1 MARGVHPL
9 SACVPGA
16 VASDVIAHRRTLLDR
31 LPWWTGATGAGLVVF
46 VLVGVPLAV
55 LLGEVGE
62 LPFARVAQDVW
73 LRRVIGFSLSQAAM
87 SAVLAL
93 GLAIPVALA
102 LHHERRFPGRGALT
116 GLFGLSLVL
125 PAIAAVFGI
134 VAVWGGAGWIN
145 GVLDAISV
153 PFRADG
159 AEPPRLPVL
168 YGLNGILLAHVFFN
182 APLAARVLLQALDG
196 IALHEWR
203 LAAQLGMSAP
213 DRLRL
218 LQWPVIARRL
228 PGLATLIFTLC
239 FTSFA
244 IVLALGGGPRA
255 TTVEVAVYQ
264 ALRFDFDLP
273 LAVTLA
279 LVQLTIC
286 AVLTGIGSAFGRSD
300 DGSLGL
306 SERAIDG
313 APWPHW
319 HPHARRGG
327 WHQLLDRFAIALA
340 ALLVLPP
347 FVALLIAGINRRT
360 VAVLGDAITLD
371 ALLNTV
377 IVALAAAALSVTL
390 ALGLLSGVRRLQLRA
405 AKRRDG
411 RDGGGRG
418 GEALQALGNA
428 ILVIPPIVLGTG
440 LFLSLRPWAD
450 VFSLAL
456 LLVILINAL
465 MGLPFALRILAGPVL
480 DGAASRDRLAR
491 SLGMARAARWRLVD
505 AALLRRPVALAAA
518 VSATLAAGDLGA
530 IALFG
535 SDQVRT
541 LPLLLQTRLG
551 SHRLDEAA
559 VTATLLVLTCAILFA
574 SLKLAI
580 GGTGE
585 RDA

>member
-1 MARGVHPL
+1 VR
-9 SACVPGA
+9 
-16 VASDVIAHRRTLLDR
+16 LLDR
-31 LPWWTGATGAGLVVF
+31 SPWWAGALGAALVVLS
-46 VLVGVPLAV
+46 LVGVPLLV
-55 LLGEVGE
+55 LLAQAGE
-62 LPFARVAQDVW
+62 LPFARIAQDAW
-73 LRRVIGFSLSQAAM
+73 LRRVVTFSLSQAAM
-87 SAVLAL
+87 STGLAL
-93 GLAIPVALA
+93 LLAVPVALA
-102 LHHERRFPGRGALT
+102 LHHERRFPGRRWLT

-134 VAVWGGAGWIN
+134 VAVWGGSGWIN
-145 GVLDAISV
+145 ALLDTLSA
-153 PFRADG
+153 PFRG
-159 AEPPRLPVL
+159 ATEAPRLPVL

-196 IALHEWR
+196 IPMHEWR
-203 LAAQLGMSAP
+203 LCAQLGMSP
-213 DRLRL
+213 YSRFRY
-218 LQWPVIARRL
+218 LQWPAVTRRL

-244 IVLALGGGPRA
+244 VVLALGGGPRA
-255 TTVEVAVYQ
+255 TTVEVAIYQ

-273 LAVTLA
+273 LAVALA
-279 LVQLTIC
+279 MVQLAIC
-286 AVLTGIGSAFGRSD
+286 AALTVLGSAFGRGD

-306 SERAIDG
+306 AERTGDDTA
-313 APWPHW
+313 WPAW
-319 HPHARRGG
+319 HPHAHRGALQRTG
-327 WHQLLDRFAIALA
+327 ERVVIAVA
-340 ALLVLPP
+340 AVLVLPP
-347 FVALLIAGINRRT
+347 FAALLLAGLNRRT
-360 VAVLGDAITLD
+360 VAVLTEAATLD

-377 IVALAAAALSVTL
+377 IAALTAATLSIAL

-405 AKRRDG
+405 GARRQANA
-411 RDGGGRG
+411 RG

-440 LFLSLRPWAD
+440 LFLALRAWAD

-480 DGAASRDRLAR
+480 DGAATRDRLAR
-491 SLGMARAARWRLVD
+491 SLGMARSARWRLVD
-505 AALLRRPVALAAA
+505 APLLRGPIALAAA

-559 VTATLLVLTCAILFA
+559 VTATLLVLTCIVLFA
-574 SLKLAI
+574 LI
-580 GGTGE
+580 RRGVGGASE
-585 RDA
+585 KRA